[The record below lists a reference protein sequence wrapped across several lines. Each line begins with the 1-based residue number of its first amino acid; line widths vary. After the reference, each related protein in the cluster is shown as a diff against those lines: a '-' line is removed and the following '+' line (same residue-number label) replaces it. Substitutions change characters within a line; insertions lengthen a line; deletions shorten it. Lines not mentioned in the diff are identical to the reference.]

1 MGRIT
6 VTREEA
12 LQEFGRGEVEAAEF
26 KILMRNDRYNTGQQ
40 EAHKGEKWWRFIP
53 SQDQLDDTVQN
64 R

>member
-12 LQEFGRGEVEAAEF
+12 LQEFGRGRVEGAEMVT
-26 KILMRNDRYNTGQQ
+26 LMRNDRPNSGQQ
-40 EAHKGEKWWRFIP
+40 EAYIGEKWWRFVP
-53 SQDQLDDTVQN
+53 CQDQLDTMVQN